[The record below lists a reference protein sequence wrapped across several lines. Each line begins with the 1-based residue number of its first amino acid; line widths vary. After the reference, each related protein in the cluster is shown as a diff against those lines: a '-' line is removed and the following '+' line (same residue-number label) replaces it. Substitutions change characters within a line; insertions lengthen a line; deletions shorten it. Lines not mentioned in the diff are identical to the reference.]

1 MSNPKA
7 GRNSPHLR
15 TYGSKINIG
24 HSKLTSA
31 PPTEEALRL
40 IALLQEY
47 VVECDGAKGTP
58 LCMTIHVPGRVCRK
72 IEGHG

>member
-40 IALLQEY
+40 IAIIDEY
-47 VVECDGAKGTP
+47 VKWDDGSDGGE
-58 LCMTIHVPGRVCRK
+58 LCMVIHEGRVCRK